1 MAHFAEIFITGLL
14 VGGIYACIALGWAII
29 FKTSGVVNLATGEL
43 TMIGAYTCFALYVTF
58 GLPFVVAL
66 LGMLAIAI
74 ALGMLTE
81 RLWLRPMIG
90 EPVLAVIMVTVGIS
104 FAYKAIVAIIWGADT
119 RVFTPSIFPLESLM
133 LGPIHVSQVFLYSF
147 VVAGIMMAILVYFF
161 QRTRMGLAMQA
172 TADDEMA
179 ARSMGVAASSVYRWT
194 WVIAFMSCGIAGA
207 LLGNI
212 NGLNISIGY
221 MGLLVLPAVVIG
233 GMNSIPGAVAGGLII
248 GVLENLG
255 DAYVSRF
262 FPGGVKSTFP
272 FIVMLIVM
280 LWRPY
285 GLWGWIKIERM

>member
-1 MAHFAEIFITGLL
+1 MVHFADVFITGIM

-29 FKTSGVVNLATGEL
+29 FKTSGVINLATGQL
-43 TMIGAYTCFALYVTF
+43 TMIGGYVLFALYTF
-58 GLPFVVAL
+58 GMPIYIAFV
-66 LGMLAIAI
+66 GMLAIAI
-74 ALGMLTE
+74 VLGILTE

-90 EPVLAVIMVTVGIS
+90 EPVLSVIMVTVGIA
-104 FAYKAIVAIIWGADT
+104 FAYQAIVALIWGADT
-119 RVFTPSIFPLESLM
+119 RVFQPPVFPLEPLM
-133 LGPIHVSQVFLYSF
+133 LGPIHISQVFLYSF
-147 VVAGIMMAILVYFF
+147 LIAGVMMALLIFFF

-179 ARSMGVAASSVYRWT
+179 ARSMGIPASSVYRWT
-194 WVIAFMSCGIAGA
+194 WVIAFMSCGIAGG

-212 NGLNISIGY
+212 NGLNISVSY

-255 DAYVSRF
+255 DAYISRY

-272 FIVMLIVM
+272 FFVMLIVM

-285 GLWGWIKIERM
+285 GLWGWVKIERM

>member
-1 MAHFAEIFITGLL
+1 MVHFTEILITGLL

-29 FKTSGVVNLATGEL
+29 FKTSGVINLATGEL
-43 TMIGAYTCFALYVTF
+43 TMIGGYTCFALYVTF
-58 GLPFVVAL
+58 GLPFIAAL

-74 ALGMLTE
+74 GLGILTE

-90 EPVLAVIMVTVGIS
+90 EPVLSVIMVTVGIS
-104 FAYKAIVAIIWGADT
+104 FAYKAMVALIWGADT
-119 RVFTPSIFPLESLM
+119 RVFSPLVFPLEPLM

-147 VVAGIMMAILVYFF
+147 IVAGIMMAILVYFF
-161 QRTRMGLAMQA
+161 QRTRIGLAMQA

-179 ARSMGVAASSVYRWT
+179 ARSMGIPASSVYRWT
-194 WVIAFMSCGIAGA
+194 WIIAFMSCGIAGA

-255 DAYVSRF
+255 DAYISRF

-285 GLWGWIKIERM
+285 GLWGWVKIERM

>member
-1 MAHFAEIFITGLL
+1 MAHFTEIFITGLL

-43 TMIGAYTCFALYVTF
+43 TMIGAYVLFALYSM
-58 GLPFVVAL
+58 GLPIYVAFV
-66 LGMLAIAI
+66 GMLGIAI
-74 ALGMLTE
+74 VAGILTE

-104 FAYKAIVAIIWGADT
+104 FTYKAIVAIIWGADT

-133 LGPIHVSQVFLYSF
+133 LGPIHISQVFLYSF
-147 VVAGIMMAILVYFF
+147 IVAGIMMAILVYFF

-194 WVIAFMSCGIAGA
+194 WVIAFMSCGIAGG

-212 NGLNISIGY
+212 NGLNISVGY

-255 DAYVSRF
+255 DAYISRF

-272 FIVMLIVM
+272 FFVMLIVM
-280 LWRPY
+280 LWKPY

>member
-1 MAHFAEIFITGLL
+1 MLHFTEILITGLL

-29 FKTSGVVNLATGEL
+29 FKTSGVINLATGEL
-43 TMIGAYTCFALYVTF
+43 TMIGAYTCFALYTM
-58 GLPFVVAL
+58 GLPIYVAL
-66 LGMLAIAI
+66 LGMLGI
-74 ALGMLTE
+74 ALGCGVLTE

-90 EPVLAVIMVTVGIS
+90 EPVLSVIMVTVGIS
-104 FAYKAIVAIIWGADT
+104 FAYKAIVCLIWGADT
-119 RVFTPSIFPLESLM
+119 RVFEPRIFPMEPLM

-147 VVAGIMMAILVYFF
+147 IVAGIMMAILIYFF

-179 ARSMGVAASSVYRWT
+179 ARSMGIPASSVYRWT
-194 WVIAFMSCGIAGA
+194 WVIAFMACGMAGA

-212 NGLNISIGY
+212 NGLNVSIGY

-233 GMNSIPGAVAGGLII
+233 GMNSIPGAVAGGLIV

-255 DAYVSRF
+255 DAYISGF
-262 FPGGVKSTFP
+262 FPGGVKTTFP
-272 FIVMLIVM
+272 FIVMLIIM
-280 LWRPY
+280 LWKPY